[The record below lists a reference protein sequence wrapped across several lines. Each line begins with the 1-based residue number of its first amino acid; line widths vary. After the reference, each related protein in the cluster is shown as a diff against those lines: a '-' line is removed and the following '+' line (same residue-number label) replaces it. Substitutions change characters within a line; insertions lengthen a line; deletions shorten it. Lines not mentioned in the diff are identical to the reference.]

1 MMHTVADEAHFL
13 LKNNPDFF
21 ACADATAANPVA
33 YCARRLILAL
43 ALAVLPAA
51 RHPAP

>member
-13 LKNNPDFF
+13 LGNNLSFF
-21 ACADATAANPVA
+21 ARADTTDANPEA